1 MKINHPITNI
11 TEIARRMDVT
21 QSCLVSKMKRKDN
34 KPFTDEDIEKLE
46 SIFKDYFCYI
56 FEVDEIEIIDNKLI
70 GKIII

>member
-11 TEIARRMDVT
+11 TEVAREMEIT

-34 KPFTDEDIEKLE
+34 EPFSKGDIEKLE

-56 FEVDEIEIIDNKLI
+56 FEVNEVEIVDNKLI
-70 GKIII
+70 GRIL